1 MIKLRDYQEEALKK
15 VQFILSTK
23 KDVVL
28 AASPSSGKTVMALE
42 FIKRNSG
49 TFLILTHGQTILKE
63 MWEEEIDLLVPEEK
77 HRITYGLPQA
87 LKNKDIPIV
96 DYVIVDEAHEFTF
109 AKMVQDI
116 LKKNSKAKKLYLT
129 GTPAKFIAERYDVV
143 IIPAI
148 ELIDKGHI
156 SDLYVGLFSTSA
168 NIRQDEFN
176 DSEDVAEDAHK
187 KLEKT
192 VNADLDSLLK
202 SMVSRLKSS
211 DLTKDKPYLAK
222 VSTWLPVLGELNKT
236 MIACASIK
244 QAEKVLKYFIKNG
257 INAVSS
263 NSEND
268 PDSDKIKEFQK
279 NQDIKVLVVV
289 DRAILGFNMP
299 ELVNVVDMTCS
310 HNINRIYQ
318 LYARVMRLNDKYPK
332 KYFFKLTVDDE
343 KQVSKFYM
351 EAALCLMYEYFISK
365 YNGYNLNTLEI
376 PVKIDTKGKVVEST
390 EEEQDK
396 KKKKPKPRILSVD
409 DDLFETVS
417 AAKLM
422 TNLFNKAGQDLNEY
436 AMVSFKDIK
445 REVWG
450 DEFAIDWSTAETLW
464 KDLVVTGIANEAV

>member
-49 TFLILTHGQTILKE
+49 TFLILTHGQTILKQ
-63 MWEEEIDLLVPEEK
+63 MWEKEINLLLPEEK
-77 HRITYGLPQA
+77 HRITYGLPQG
-87 LKNKDIPIV
+87 LRNKDIPVV

-148 ELIDKGHI
+148 QLIDQGFI
-156 SDLYVGLFSTSA
+156 SDLYVGLFSTNA
-168 NIRQDEFN
+168 QIKW
-176 DSEDVAEDAHK
+176 EDRNESDDVVEGAYK

-192 VNADLDSLLK
+192 VETDLDSLLE
-202 SMVSRLKSS
+202 SMVKRLKSS
-211 DLTKDKPYLAK
+211 GLTKDNAYLSKA
-222 VSTWLPVLGELNKT
+222 TEWAPVIGKLNKT
-236 MIACASIK
+236 MIACASVK
-244 QAEKVLKYFIKNG
+244 QADKVLKYFKKKN
-257 INAVSS
+257 INAISS
-263 NSEND
+263 NSVND
-268 PDSDKIKEFQK
+268 PDSENIQKFQDD
-279 NQDIKVLVVV
+279 NSINILIVV

-299 ELVNVVDMTCS
+299 NLVNVVDMTCS

-318 LYARVMRLNDKYPK
+318 LYARVMRLNEEVNK

-343 KQVSKFYM
+343 MQVTKFYM
-351 EAALCLMYEYFISK
+351 EASLCLMYEYFISK
-365 YNGYNLNTLEI
+365 YNGKNLNTLEI
-376 PVKIDTKGKVVEST
+376 PVKVDTRKAREETTDTK
-390 EEEQDK
+390 K
-396 KKKKPKPRILSVD
+396 KNPKPRVLTVD
-409 DDLFETVS
+409 DDLFQTVS

-422 TNLFNKAGQDLNEY
+422 TDIFNKTGQGFNEY
-436 AMVSFKDIK
+436 AMVSFKNIK

-450 DEFAIDWSTAETLW
+450 DEFAIDYSTTETLW
-464 KDLVVTGIANEAV
+464 KDLVIMGIANEKAV

>member
-49 TFLILTHGQTILKE
+49 TFLILTHGQTILKQ
-63 MWEEEIDLLVPEEK
+63 MWEKEINLLLPEEK
-77 HRITYGLPQA
+77 HRITYGLPQG
-87 LKNKDIPIV
+87 LRNKDIPVV

-148 ELIDKGHI
+148 QLIDQGFI
-156 SDLYVGLFSTSA
+156 SDLYVGLFSTNA
-168 NIRQDEFN
+168 QIKW
-176 DSEDVAEDAHK
+176 EDRNESDDVVEGAYK

-192 VNADLDSLLK
+192 VETDLDSLLE
-202 SMVSRLKSS
+202 SMVKRLKSS
-211 DLTKDKPYLAK
+211 GLTKDNAYLSKA
-222 VSTWLPVLGELNKT
+222 TEWAPVIGKLNKT
-236 MIACASIK
+236 MIACASVK
-244 QAEKVLKYFIKNG
+244 QADKVLKYFKKKN
-257 INAVSS
+257 INAISS
-263 NSEND
+263 NSVND
-268 PDSDKIKEFQK
+268 PDSENIQKFQDD
-279 NQDIKVLVVV
+279 NSINILIVV

-299 ELVNVVDMTCS
+299 NLVNVVDMTCS

-318 LYARVMRLNDKYPK
+318 LYARVMRLNEEVNK

-343 KQVSKFYM
+343 MQVTKFYM
-351 EAALCLMYEYFISK
+351 EASLCLMYEYFISK
-365 YNGYNLNTLEI
+365 YNGKNLNTLEI
-376 PVKIDTKGKVVEST
+376 PVKVDTRKAREGTAES
-390 EEEQDK
+390 K
-396 KKKKPKPRILSVD
+396 KNSPKPRILMVD

-422 TNLFNKAGQDLNEY
+422 TDLFNKSGQDLNEY

-450 DEFAIDWSTAETLW
+450 DEFAIDYSTAETLW
-464 KDLVVTGIANEAV
+464 KDLVAMGIANEQTVR

>member
-1 MIKLRDYQEEALKK
+1 MIKLRDYQEEALRK

-49 TFLILTHGQTILKE
+49 TFLILTHGQTILKQ
-63 MWEEEIDLLVPEEK
+63 MWEKEINLLLPEES

-87 LKNKDIPIV
+87 LKNKDIPVV
-96 DYVIVDEAHEFTF
+96 DYVIIDEAHEFTF

-148 ELIDKGHI
+148 QLIDKGFI
-156 SDLYVGLFSTSA
+156 SDLYVGLFSTNA
-168 NIRQDEFN
+168 QIKWEDRN
-176 DSEDVAEDAHK
+176 DSDDVMESAYK

-192 VNADLDSLLK
+192 VETDLDSLLE
-202 SMVSRLKSS
+202 SMVNRLKSS
-211 DLTKDKPYLAK
+211 GLTKDSAYLSKA
-222 VSTWLPVLGELNKT
+222 TDWAPVIGKLNKT
-236 MIACASIK
+236 MIACASVK
-244 QAEKVLKYFIKNG
+244 QAEKVLKYFKKKN
-257 INAVSS
+257 INAISS
-263 NSEND
+263 NSVND
-268 PDSDKIKEFQK
+268 PDSENIQKFQDD
-279 NQDIKVLVVV
+279 NSINILIVV

-299 ELVNVVDMTCS
+299 NLVNVVDMTCS

-318 LYARVMRLNDKYPK
+318 LYARVMRLNKEVNK

-343 KQVSKFYM
+343 MQVTKFYM
-351 EAALCLMYEYFISK
+351 EASLCLMYEYFISK
-365 YNGYNLNTLEI
+365 YNGKNLNTLEI
-376 PVKIDTKGKVVEST
+376 PVKVDTRKTREETTDTK
-390 EEEQDK
+390 K
-396 KKKKPKPRILSVD
+396 KNPKPRVLTVD
-409 DDLFETVS
+409 DDLFQTVS

-422 TNLFNKAGQDLNEY
+422 TDIFNKTGQGFNEY

-450 DEFAIDWSTAETLW
+450 NEFAIDGSTVETLW
-464 KDLVVTGIANEAV
+464 KDLVAMGIANEAV